1 MKDYQIFCDSSC
13 DTPEVLLKQY
23 QVNLIPF
30 YVSFD
35 QEHYMKEIEEISIP
49 DFYTRLTSK
58 KVFPKTS
65 LPSVQDYI
73 NHFKP
78 ALDSG
83 KDVLCIC
90 LSSVFSGSYQSA
102 VNAKRILEEDYPD
115 SNIIIINSIQA
126 TSCEGL
132 IVLQAAYMQEAGY
145 SIEKTAEI
153 LDTIKNTARIMF
165 TVGTLEYLQKGGR
178 IGKVSS
184 LAGTMLNLK
193 PLIQLKDGELIPY
206 GTIRGRN
213 KSLEKVLRMIKE
225 HFEETQ
231 ESYEDY
237 DFVIT
242 TGTSFEEAEKFKTS
256 LEELIGRKISYP
268 VFTIG
273 VTIGTNTG
281 PDAIGACF
289 VKKFDRI

>member
-1 MKDYQIFCDSSC
+1 MKEYQIFSDSSC
-13 DTPEVLLKQY
+13 DTPRSLLEQY
-23 QVNLIPF
+23 HVSLIPF

-35 QEHYMKEIEEISIP
+35 KEHYEKEIVEIQISK
-49 DFYTRLTSK
+49 FYDKLTSEK
-58 KVFPKTS
+58 IFPKTS

-73 NHFKP
+73 SSFMNAIEQGF
-78 ALDSG
+78 DI
-83 KDVLCIC
+83 LCIC
-90 LSSVFSGSYQSA
+90 LTSKFSGSFQSA
-102 VNAKRILEEDYPD
+102 VTAKSILGEEYPEA
-115 SNIIIINSIQA
+115 NIVIIDSIQA

-132 IVLQAAYMQEAGY
+132 VLLQAAYMKEAGY
-145 SIEKTAEI
+145 TLQQVEQK
-153 LDTIKNTARIMF
+153 LNDLKQTARVMF

-193 PLIQLKDGELIPY
+193 PLIQLKEGELVPY

-213 KSLEKVLRMIKE
+213 KSLDKVLAMVKE
-225 HFEETQ
+225 HFMETG
-231 ESYEDY
+231 ESYDDY
-237 DFVIT
+237 DFVVT
-242 TGTSFEEAEKFKTS
+242 TGTALEEAKKLKS
-256 LEELIGRKISYP
+256 ALENLIGKNIPYP

-289 VKKFDRI
+289 IKRFDK